1 MYIQKRAIAH
11 VAVLAANVIYGFNFV
26 IAKGVMP
33 EYIGPIGFTA
43 LRVLGAGAL
52 FWLLSALRTSERV
65 ERRDLVS
72 LFVASLF
79 GVCINQISFFVGLSY
94 TTPINAAIVLTSAP
108 IVVLLVS
115 ALYLKTRIT
124 LRKTIGIALGMLGA
138 GLVITQGGQV
148 NFGAEQQVGN
158 LLMLLNATSFAF
170 YMVYVKRLME
180 KYKPETVVR
189 WVFTFSWLTVVPL
202 GVPDLLE
209 VNWHGMTI
217 EIFAAIAYVIV
228 FTTFLTYLFNNFGIK
243 HAGPT
248 VVSTYV
254 YSQPII
260 ASVVAVALGAET
272 IDATKILAAVLVCV
286 GVYFVSAKSKNK
298 SE

>member
-1 MYIQKRAIAH
+1 MYIQKRVVAH

-43 LRVLGAGAL
+43 LRVLGAGSL
-52 FWLLSALRTSERV
+52 FWFLSALQTYERV

-72 LFVASLF
+72 LFIASLF
-79 GVCINQISFFVGLSY
+79 GVCINQVSFFVGLSY

-124 LRKTIGIALGMLGA
+124 LRKTIGIALGMFGA
-138 GLVITQGGQV
+138 GLIITQGGKV
-148 NFGAEQQVGN
+148 DFKAEQQVGN
-158 LLMLLNATSFAF
+158 LLMLVNATSFAF

-180 KYKPETVVR
+180 KYRPETVVR

-202 GVPDLLE
+202 GVPDLLK
-209 VNWHGMTI
+209 VDWNSMTI
-217 EIFAAIAYVIV
+217 GIFASIGYVIV

-260 ASVVAVALGAET
+260 ASVVAVALGAESINT
-272 IDATKILAAVLVCV
+272 TKVLAAVLVCV
-286 GVYFVSAKSKNK
+286 GVYFVSVNSKNK
-298 SE
+298 TQ